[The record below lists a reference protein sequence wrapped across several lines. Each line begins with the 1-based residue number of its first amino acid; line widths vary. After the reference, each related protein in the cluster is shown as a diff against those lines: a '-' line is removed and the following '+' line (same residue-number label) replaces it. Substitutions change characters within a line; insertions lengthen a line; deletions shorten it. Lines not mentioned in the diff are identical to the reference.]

1 MFRNGLQAWH
11 VIVLLIVVVLLF
23 GANRLPGVAKSVGQ
37 SMKIFRNE
45 LKDLRED
52 DDAKPGDKPGTG
64 GATGT
69 QATNGTT
76 DTNGA
81 PGEGSTGD
89 DRSPKA

>member
-11 VIVLLIVVVLLF
+11 VIVLLVVIVLLF

-45 LKDLRED
+45 MRDLRD
-52 DDAKPGDKPGTG
+52 DESKPDEKKTG
-64 GATGT
+64 
-69 QATNGTT
+69 TNGTS
-76 DTNGA
+76 
-81 PGEGSTGD
+81 GEGSTGD

>member
-11 VIVLLIVVVLLF
+11 VIVLLVVIVLLF

-45 LKDLRED
+45 LKDMRD
-52 DDAKPGDKPGTG
+52 DDEKPGQQPGAG
-64 GATGT
+64 GT
-69 QATNGTT
+69 
-76 DTNGA
+76 

>member
-11 VIVLLIVVVLLF
+11 VIVLLVVVVLLF

-45 LKDLRED
+45 MRDMRD
-52 DDAKPGDKPGTG
+52 DEAKPGDTTG
-64 GATGT
+64 S
-69 QATNGTT
+69 NGTS
-76 DTNGA
+76 
-81 PGEGSTGD
+81 GEGSTGD

>member
-11 VIVLLIVVVLLF
+11 VIVLLVVIVLLF

-45 LKDLRED
+45 MRDLRD
-52 DDAKPGDKPGTG
+52 DESKPDEKTG
-64 GATGT
+64 S
-69 QATNGTT
+69 NGTS
-76 DTNGA
+76 
-81 PGEGSTGD
+81 GEGSTGD

>member
-11 VIVLLIVVVLLF
+11 VIVLLVVIVLLF

-45 LKDLRED
+45 MKDLRD
-52 DDAKPGDKPGTG
+52 DDAKPGDQPGS
-64 GATGT
+64 
-69 QATNGTT
+69 NGTS
-76 DTNGA
+76 
-81 PGEGSTGD
+81 GEGSTGD